1 MNIWKRALTYITK
14 NKGRCI
20 LLFFILAFI
29 SGVIMLSLCLRI
41 GSQESVQEL
50 RKTYGS
56 NFTVKRLDD
65 MEIGV
70 GDEWPDFTE
79 KTVEKIIEKIRD
91 SGSIHDICVE
101 ETGLS
106 VHFSDLEFL
115 SGLFTALESD
125 EDWGQE
131 EWEND
136 YYTKVMMPYGYS
148 KSELSYYFQTDT
160 LELIEGRHICETDR
174 NVVIISDEVA
184 EMNHLNIGDHIT
196 GELSECIANGGD
208 RDHILGKVDL
218 EIIGIFH
225 ANVTQV
231 TNEYTIERE
240 IIQNYLFM
248 DYTTAAKM
256 EEVYNEFNEIAGY
269 PLEATVYFYTEN
281 PDELEEV
288 MERVRKIEDIDWE
301 DLRLEVNDSTYQS
314 ALTPLQRING
324 LSLFMLIVIL
334 IVCVILL
341 ALILRMWIKTRKKE
355 MGILLSVGI
364 SQKNIVGQFI
374 IEGLTILFMASILS
388 VGITAAA
395 SNQIGNRILSGINK
409 GEKSRLERQEEARE
423 KLDKGEFVSE
433 EEYMNLSNQLIVVSE
448 VEAPDEITCNLT
460 IPIVLMTVLLLV
472 VILVAVTVL
481 SSREVLKMRPKDILA
496 SVW

>member
-1 MNIWKRALTYITK
+1 MNIWKRAGIYLTK
-14 NKGRCI
+14 NKIRCI
-20 LLFFILAFI
+20 LLFVLLTLI
-29 SGVIMLSLCLRI
+29 SAISMLSLCLRR
-41 GSQESVQEL
+41 GSQESVQKL
-50 RKTYGS
+50 RETYGS
-56 NFTVKRLDD
+56 NFTVEVNPAGEGELP
-65 MEIGV
+65 EFN
-70 GDEWPDFTE
+70 EET
-79 KTVEKIIEKIRD
+79 IEKIRKVGGIREVCIESD
-91 SGSIHDICVE
+91 GMSLYFD
-101 ETGLS
+101 
-106 VHFSDLEFL
+106 DLEFL
-115 SGLFTALESD
+115 PGLYAALLAD
-125 EDWGQE
+125 EE
-131 EWEND
+131 EPEIREDDD
-136 YYTKVMMPYGYS
+136 YYTKVMHPYGYN
-148 KSELSYYFQTDT
+148 KSEQSYYFQTNT
-160 LELIEGRHICETDR
+160 VELIEGRHVCETDR

-184 EMNHLNIGDHIT
+184 EKNQLNIGDHIT
-196 GELSECIANGGD
+196 GELSKCILDGGD
-208 RDHILGKVDL
+208 KDYIYCEVEL

-231 TNEYTIERE
+231 TNEYSVEWE
-240 IIQNYLFM
+240 IIQNFLFV
-248 DYTTAAKM
+248 DYRTELKLW
-256 EEVYNEFNEIAGY
+256 ELYDEIKGLVGY
-269 PLEATVYFYTEN
+269 PLRMTVDFYAEN
-281 PDELEEV
+281 PDELEDI
-288 MERVRKIEDIDWE
+288 MEKAQKREDIDWN
-301 DLRLEVNDSTYQS
+301 RLKLEENDSTYQS
-314 ALTPLQRING
+314 ALAPLQRING
-324 LSLFMLIVIL
+324 LSLFMLIFIL